1 MGTNEEMQFAPV
13 CLEAGVESMRRS
25 RGWQM
30 KEQSFTE
37 NLKCRLIMNIRDS
50 GFGGAGGW
58 QSLENTMMENTGLGL
73 SQACLRIDS

>member
-1 MGTNEEMQFAPV
+1 
-13 CLEAGVESMRRS
+13 
-25 RGWQM
+25 M

-37 NLKCRLIMNIRDS
+37 NLKCQLIMNIRDS